1 MIFQIKKRKRKKNG
15 KTVYSKCYSLFYRF
29 GDMPA
34 PKWLALKLTD
44 KEAATAKALDFRKE
58 YEAEVAGIIH
68 PKAIRNGAESPIEDL
83 INEYISDLKKRV
95 KSSEGKTPKQSRTR
109 LLRLAKEC
117 GWGKLADVTPDS
129 FIKWRSKTQLAP
141 KTLNHFLGEVVTLL
155 NWLTKQG
162 KLLVNPLAK
171 ISKINEKGR
180 ETRLRRAFSDSE
192 LRRLLEASP
201 PYRSIA
207 YLTAARTGL
216 RLGELASLK
225 WADVSFDSKTPHIL
239 GRAATT
245 KNSKDSRIPM
255 TIQLERKLLRHRP
268 DDWKPSNSVFPK
280 GVPRSRTL
288 QIDLK
293 KAGIPYQDD
302 MGRYADFH
310 SLRYTWG
317 TYLQRNGVNSR
328 TAMELMRHSD
338 RKLTDKLYTDSNLL
352 PLGEVIRNLP
362 DDENLIKILT
372 NISGK
377 SGLNGSN
384 SVKTGLVKT
393 EPKNRLEP
401 ASLQGKVPKRVFET
415 LVEVAGIE
423 PASRNLSD
431 SASTYV
437 VLLLI

>member
-1 MIFQIKKRKRKKNG
+1 MG
-15 KTVYSKCYSLFYRF
+15 
-29 GDMPA
+29 
-34 PKWLALKLTD
+34 
-44 KEAATAKALDFRKE
+44 EA
-58 YEAEVAGIIH
+58 
-68 PKAIRNGAESPIEDL
+68 
-83 INEYISDLKKRV
+83 
-95 KSSEGKTPKQSRTR
+95 
-109 LLRLAKEC
+109 
-117 GWGKLADVTPDS
+117 VT
-129 FIKWRSKTQLAP
+129 F
-141 KTLNHFLGEVVTLL
+141 L
-155 NWLTKQG
+155 NWLTRQE

-171 ISKINEKGR
+171 VSKLSEKGR
-180 ETRLRRAFSDSE
+180 ETRLRRALSDLE
-192 LRRLLEASP
+192 LKQLLAVSP
-201 PYRSIA
+201 DYRSIV

-216 RLGELASLK
+216 RQAELAKLK
-225 WADVSFDSKTPHIL
+225 WGDINLSSKIPHIL

-255 TIQLERKLLRHRP
+255 TIQLERKLLKHRP
-268 DDWKPSNSVFPK
+268 DDWKPSHQVFPK

-352 PLGEVIRNLP
+352 PLGEVVRNLP

-377 SGLNGSN
+377 SGQNGSN

-401 ASLQGKVPKRVFET
+401 A
-415 LVEVAGIE
+415 
-423 PASRNLSD
+423 
-431 SASTYV
+431 
-437 VLLLI
+437 